1 VSAWLRWMIVDCIDP
16 ERLAAF
22 WGALL
27 GRTVRERRGP
37 YVFLATGRS
46 RSYHLGFQRVAEPKT
61 GKNRVHPDLSCDDVH
76 ATAARVEALGGIQ
89 VQGAEPGG
97 FLVMA
102 DPEGNEFC
110 LLPKGPLHM
119 DEDGNAH
126 YLEP

>member
-1 VSAWLRWMIVDCIDP
+1 VDP

-27 GRTVRERRGP
+27 GRTVRKRRGP

-46 RSYHLGFQRVAEPKT
+46 GGYHRGFQRVPEPKRD
-61 GKNRVHPDLSCDDVH
+61 KNRVHPDLICEDVFV
-76 ATAARVEALGGIQ
+76 TAAHVEALGGTR
-89 VQGAEPGG
+89 VQDFEPSG

-110 LLPKGPLHM
+110 LLPKGPLHI
-119 DEDGNAH
+119 DKEGHAH
-126 YLEP
+126 YPEPRH